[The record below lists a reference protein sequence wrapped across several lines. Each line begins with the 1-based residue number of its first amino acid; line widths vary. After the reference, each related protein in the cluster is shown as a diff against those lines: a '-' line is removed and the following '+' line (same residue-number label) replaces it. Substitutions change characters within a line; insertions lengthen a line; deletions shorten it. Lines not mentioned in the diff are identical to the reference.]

1 MTKKSTPKG
10 PWDPVDDIPFASSDD
25 SASLDDLFDSPA
37 PVKSL
42 KDPVELPSTKTVKSA
57 PPPSAP
63 PAPSVPRVEPVVQ
76 PTDHVSVQT
85 SSPEPP
91 EPVEADPQP
100 SADPARPSRI
110 ATMRAA
116 AEAAAVTQV
125 EDAKM
130 VAERAA
136 FDQRL
141 ESQDRLFVLVDRILG
156 LISQEPD
163 LQQWANT
170 IVLTRDIEV
179 DRRQRAEFEA
189 RISPRMLDARIIVDS
204 SAEAKIV
211 FDLAYD
217 ELTGISVLGD
227 LWRDQDVDEICI
239 DAWDRIAVERKGRLE
254 LTGYRFRSPQHAQSV
269 ARQLSQKISDRGVS
283 NVNSLVT
290 AQLPQARV
298 QFVYGPLSAGGLAI
312 TIRKFRPLL
321 GMEKLLSVGALT
333 PEIAEF
339 LGACVRA
346 RATIIVS
353 GGTGTGKTTAIN
365 ALSEYIPDS
374 ERVITIED
382 AFELQ
387 LSNTHVVSLQAKQKA
402 TSDDTVVVTQADLLV
417 ASLRMRPDR
426 IVVGEIREPFA
437 AAVFFDAANTGH
449 DGSMTTIHAD
459 SAASA
464 LNNRL
469 AALLMRSHGGF
480 SESVARESVAQ
491 AVQLVV
497 QITRHHSGRRLF
509 SEISVVD
516 PLYRTDS
523 AIRPE
528 PIFKAEI
535 APDGS
540 ARHIRVG
547 SVGTDTQLAEK
558 LRSAGEEVVKWI
570 KD

>member
-1 MTKKSTPKG
+1 MTKKSAPKG
-10 PWDPVDDIPFASSDD
+10 PWDPVDDIPFAPAQDD
-25 SASLDDLFDSPA
+25 TGLDDLFDSPPGPDLPA
-37 PVKSL
+37 
-42 KDPVELPSTKTVKSA
+42 PVELPPTRPTVAK
-57 PPPSAP
+57 
-63 PAPSVPRVEPVVQ
+63 PAQ
-76 PTDHVSVQT
+76 PDRPTQVKN
-85 SSPEPP
+85 
-91 EPVEADPQP
+91 
-100 SADPARPSRI
+100 DPAGAPEQQVPGQELELTPRQSRI

-116 AEAAAVTQV
+116 AEAAAVTQI
-125 EDAKM
+125 EDAQV
-130 VAERAA
+130 VADRVA

-141 ESQDRLFVLVDRILG
+141 ESQDRFFTLVDRILG
-156 LISQEPD
+156 LVSQEPD

-170 IVLTRDIEV
+170 IVLTRDADL
-179 DRRQRAEFEA
+179 DRRQRSEFEA

-227 LWRDQDVDEICI
+227 LWRDNDVDEICI
-239 DAWDRIAVERKGRLE
+239 DAWDKIAVERKGRLE
-254 LTGYRFRSPQHAQSV
+254 VTGYRFRSPQHAQSV

-298 QFVYGPLSAGGLAI
+298 QFVYGPLSSHGLAI

-333 PEIAEF
+333 PDMAAF

-365 ALSEYIPDS
+365 ALSEFIPDS

-402 TSDDTVVVTQADLLV
+402 TSDDTVVVSQADLLV

-426 IVVGEIREPFA
+426 IVVGEIREPSA

-459 SAASA
+459 SASSA

-480 SESVARESVAQ
+480 SENVARESVAQ

-509 SEISVVD
+509 SDVSVVD
-516 PLYRTDS
+516 PRYRTDS

-528 PIFKAEI
+528 PVYKAEI
-535 APDGS
+535 HPDGT
-540 ARHIRVG
+540 ARHVQVG
-547 SVGTDTQLAEK
+547 SVGSDTQLAVK
-558 LRSAGEEVVKWI
+558 LRSAGEEVSKWI